1 MNDEELKDYMSKV
14 HNMLFEQL
22 CDIDRVCREND
33 IDYSLIAGTLLGAV
47 RYHDFIPWDDDAD
60 IVMTRENF
68 CKFDSIYEI
77 QKNNKFSYGYD
88 GQWLKRISH
97 AKPVEYKGITLDR
110 VCTDIF
116 IFDNTPDNLFV
127 LKFKILFLKVL
138 QGMIKESP
146 SYSSYGLLGKIASF
160 VTNLIGKPFS
170 AKSKLNLYEDIS
182 KIGNKEETKNIWL
195 YNSGFPHLNYSVNKS
210 IISSYTDIPLHG
222 HSFMV
227 FNGYKDFLK
236 VLYGQDYLIPPPV
249 AKRVPQHIP
258 SIKINY

>member
-88 GQWLKRISH
+88 GQWLKRVSH
-97 AKPVEYKGITLDR
+97 AKPVEYKGIEYVL
-110 VCTDIF
+110 IY
-116 IFDNTPDNLFV
+116 LF
-127 LKFKILFLKVL
+127 
-138 QGMIKESP
+138 
-146 SYSSYGLLGKIASF
+146 
-160 VTNLIGKPFS
+160 
-170 AKSKLNLYEDIS
+170 
-182 KIGNKEETKNIWL
+182 
-195 YNSGFPHLNYSVNKS
+195 S
-210 IISSYTDIPLHG
+210 IIRPII
-222 HSFMV
+222 
-227 FNGYKDFLK
+227 
-236 VLYGQDYLIPPPV
+236 YLF
-249 AKRVPQHIP
+249 
-258 SIKINY
+258 